1 MKISDL
7 TIKPTTKW
15 ARFMYRLDWLR
26 NQPVSGKLS
35 KKINELLDNPN
46 TKISLDNYVMQLGD
60 LPLWIKNFP
69 YAYGRFWDQKSKYVL
84 MPSLIDLAPDTPEWI
99 QAKNRFDQ
107 LQTYHDQYGK
117 KCPDAATIWRLR
129 QVELAARDFLTSTK
143 A

>member
-69 YAYGRFWDQKSKYVL
+69 YAYGRFWDIHARLPIGLVKKRS
-84 MPSLIDLAPDTPEWI
+84 
-99 QAKNRFDQ
+99 DQ
-107 LQTYHDQYGK
+107 QQTYHKQFGG
-117 KCPDAATIWRLR
+117 KCPNQATIWRLR